1 MKKTL
6 AIIFTGILI
15 ALLVIPAG
23 TALADQ
29 NFHTIKVPI
38 YLTAEGEAAGHTL
51 QNGWYKRTNTEG
63 PINYFIESYKLT
75 GAMPD
80 TRYDIGWEMEAYPGL
95 IFTAE
100 DYYIQTNKG
109 GNAHVQWK
117 FTPEQVWE
125 MIGGPPTTS
134 MSWNFVFI
142 EGGTQVEIIPG
153 VWIMVGGTRAFETD
167 VVTVHYDWD

>member
-1 MKKTL
+1 MKRAL
-6 AIIFTGILI
+6 AIVFAAILI

-23 TALADQ
+23 TTLADQ

-75 GAMPD
+75 GAKPN
-80 TRYDIGWEMEAYPGL
+80 TRYELCAEMEAYPGL
-95 IFTAE
+95 IFCWE
-100 DYYIQTNKG
+100 DYYIQTNNS

-117 FTPEQVWE
+117 FTPEQVWDMVE
-125 MIGGPPTTS
+125 GEES
-134 MSWNFVFI
+134 LSWNFVFI
-142 EGGTQVEIIPG
+142 EGGTPVEIIPG
-153 VWIMVGGTRAFETD
+153 TWIMVGGTRAFETD
-167 VVTVHYDWD
+167 VFEVCYDWD